1 MTVQIAALRA
11 GLCGRTRRLLRS
23 GACRASRGAV
33 HSELEPIRSLL
44 AAAFAKLGRIEEAKA
59 VGCKCWALDRSFSA
73 NQLCAARDVPTAL
86 AQPLADAW
94 SAAGLPL

>member
-1 MTVQIAALRA
+1 LRR
-11 GLCGRTRRLLRS
+11 CGRVFAEEPGGYCEAAHAARR
-23 GACRASRGAV
+23 AV
-33 HSELEPIRSLL
+33 QSIPSLSLSRSLL

-73 NQLCAARDVPTAL
+73 NQSRAARDIPAAL